1 MVVCV
6 ITVLIL
12 GFLASVRALC
22 NYTRLST
29 VPGPLFTGLSD
40 LWRTYARS
48 TSDYGC
54 SLAGLH
60 MKYGK
65 VVRLGP
71 RSISVSDPTAIFPVY
86 NGRPSERSIFEHGDR
101 IVFTQGSFM
110 KSTDVESNLM
120 SKVDRRRSLESAMR
134 YEGIIDQAANN
145 LITSLRQRP
154 LVRLTTL
161 LQGFATEFINRLV
174 LEESATQVIPFSAQG
189 ASCHWYNRTSKWL
202 KLPMIE
208 YALLRSPAVRL
219 KRRRGISF
227 VPRKVQGGI
236 NGSQSSR
243 AMHDG
248 GISYNISLPRSYSNA
263 DGPYAYIAMAF
274 VSTFSSLLKHENV
287 MTRLRSEIDTAFSK
301 GLLSDPPR
309 WQELGKLR
317 YLDAVIKESMR
328 QLPSLGYNREVVTPP
343 EGAIV
348 AGYYIPPGTMME
360 LHSEALRDDPGIYGQ
375 DVHTYRPARWLTA
388 DPRQRWAMNQN
399 LQQLSTSIN
408 DCPKVRVAWLELK
421 KVVVLILIKF
431 NLQLVRPGEGP
442 IPGERSDQG
451 LPSLMAYCTPRNH

>member
-1 MVVCV
+1 
-6 ITVLIL
+6 
-12 GFLASVRALC
+12 
-22 NYTRLST
+22 
-29 VPGPLFTGLSD
+29 
-40 LWRTYARS
+40 
-48 TSDYGC
+48 
-54 SLAGLH
+54 
-60 MKYGK
+60 
-65 VVRLGP
+65 
-71 RSISVSDPTAIFPVY
+71 
-86 NGRPSERSIFEHGDR
+86 
-101 IVFTQGSFM
+101 
-110 KSTDVESNLM
+110 M

-174 LEESATQVIPFSAQG
+174 LEESATQVMPFSAQG
-189 ASCHWYNRTSKWL
+189 ASCHWYNRTGKWL

-208 YALLRSPAVRL
+208 YALLRSPAARL

-243 AMHDG
+243 AMNDG

-263 DGPYAYIAMAF
+263 DGAYACIAMAF

-360 LHSEALRDDPGIYGQ
+360 LHSEALRDDPGIYGE

-408 DCPKVRVAWLELK
+408 DCPKVRVTWLELK
-421 KVVVLILIKF
+421 KIVVLILLKF
-431 NLQLVRPGEGP
+431 NV
-442 IPGERSDQG
+442 G
-451 LPSLMAYCTPRNH
+451 LFSVTNSAFD

>member
-1 MVVCV
+1 
-6 ITVLIL
+6 
-12 GFLASVRALC
+12 
-22 NYTRLST
+22 
-29 VPGPLFTGLSD
+29 
-40 LWRTYARS
+40 
-48 TSDYGC
+48 
-54 SLAGLH
+54 
-60 MKYGK
+60 
-65 VVRLGP
+65 
-71 RSISVSDPTAIFPVY
+71 
-86 NGRPSERSIFEHGDR
+86 
-101 IVFTQGSFM
+101 
-110 KSTDVESNLM
+110 M
-120 SKVDRRRSLESAMR
+120 SKVDRRRSLDSAMR

-174 LEESATQVIPFSAQG
+174 LEESATQVMPFSAQG
-189 ASCHWYNRTSKWL
+189 ASCHWYNRTGKWL

-208 YALLRSPAVRL
+208 YVLLRSPAARL

-243 AMHDG
+243 AMNDG
-248 GISYNISLPRSYSNA
+248 EISYNISLPRSYSNA
-263 DGPYAYIAMAF
+263 DGAYACIAMAF

-360 LHSEALRDDPGIYGQ
+360 LHSEALRDDPGIYGE

-388 DPRQRWAMNQN
+388 DLRQRWAMTQN

-408 DCPKVRVAWLELK
+408 DCPKVRVTWLELK
-421 KVVVLILIKF
+421 KVVVLILLKF

-442 IPGERSDQG
+442 IPSERSDQG
-451 LPSLMAYCTPRNH
+451 LPPSMAYCTPRNH